1 MKAMSMSVEL
11 ADGPVRTMDGLLGD
25 AAQSNVAKLA
35 QDVADLLSDW
45 DSFLAQ
51 EEAET
56 KRQQEE
62 QEAAAAEGMG
72 RKEARAAH
80 KAEKKLKREE
90 ERGRRQKDQ
99 EERKRDMEVL
109 KQREQKEKWLGNG
122 RNKDSSG
129 RRT

>member
-56 KRQQEE
+56 KRQQEVRANKHTGGCKTCVR
-62 QEAAAAEGMG
+62 EAAW
-72 RKEARAAH
+72 K
-80 KAEKKLKREE
+80 
-90 ERGRRQKDQ
+90 
-99 EERKRDMEVL
+99 
-109 KQREQKEKWLGNG
+109 
-122 RNKDSSG
+122 
-129 RRT
+129 T